1 MRRRRSHC
9 DRERDG
15 GTVVVIDSGDLSSVE
30 KPALTGK
37 ALVTSVTNRFRTS
50 VEDATVDDHIFSI
63 LKPANSDDLI
73 REEDF
78 VRDERLPYWA
88 DVWPSSLVLAS
99 KLLEL
104 EGRGQN
110 ALELGCGVG
119 LSTLAATKAGFNV
132 LSTDYYEDALD
143 VTRANVFRNLGSF
156 ARTRLVDWR
165 HLPDDLGEFELVFA
179 SDVLYEKEYA
189 ELLPIILGRVLTPG
203 GLALIADPGRVAA
216 PVFVESC
223 ARVGLVIR
231 EKETRPFE
239 VGEIRQKIDIYTVA
253 RG

>member
-1 MRRRRSHC
+1 MIDRPDLHNLGRSAVL
-9 DRERDG
+9 DG
-15 GTVVVIDSGDLSSVE
+15 DALVV
-30 KPALTGK
+30 ALTR
-37 ALVTSVTNRFRTS
+37 RFRTS
-50 VEDATVDDHIFSI
+50 IEDATVDEHTFSI
-63 LKPANSDDLI
+63 LKPANPDDLI

-78 VRDERLPYWA
+78 VKDERLPYWA
-88 DVWPSSLVLAS
+88 DVWPSSLILAG

-104 EGRGQN
+104 DGRGKT

-119 LSTLAATKAGFNV
+119 LSTLAATKAGFDV

-143 VTRANVFRNLGSF
+143 VTRANVFRNLGKL

-165 HLPDDLGEFELVFA
+165 HLPVDLGAFDLVFA

-189 ELLPIILGRVLTPG
+189 LLLPVILSRVLSPG

-216 PVFVESC
+216 PDFVEAC
-223 ARVGLVIR
+223 GDHGLVIR

-239 VGEIRQKIDIYTVA
+239 AGEIRQKIDIYQIE
-253 RG
+253 RD